1 MKKEI
6 KKPVKSSEPTAGWR
20 LTMKD
25 IPEKDRPYEKCEREG
40 VGALT
45 DAELLAIL
53 IRTGNRQ
60 ESALS
65 LATRILAQAQPPG
78 ILGLLHLTLPELME
92 QKGIGRVK
100 GIELLCVGELSQR
113 IWRTLTLSEAPA
125 FTAPEAIAAFY
136 MEEMRHLEQENLK
149 LLLLNTKNILLRDIT
164 VSRGT
169 VNASCATPREIYIE
183 ALRFRACGIILLHN
197 HPSGDPAPSR
207 EDCLFT
213 ERVREAGRLMGVP
226 LLDHIIIG
234 DNSYVSLRE
243 RGIFET

>member
-6 KKPVKSSEPTAGWR
+6 KKPVKSFEPTAGWR

-25 IPEKDRPYEKCEREG
+25 IPEKDRPYEKCEGRELG
-40 VGALT
+40 HRRT
-45 DAELLAIL
+45 PSFLAIL

-113 IWRTLTLSEAPA
+113 IWRTFDA
-125 FTAPEAIAAFY
+125 FQKRLRLRHRRRSPLFIWRKCVAKKQ
-136 MEEMRHLEQENLK
+136 EEMHLMI
-149 LLLLNTKNILLRDIT
+149 LNTKQRLIRDILLFREPSDH
-164 VSRGT
+164 SP
-169 VNASCATPREIYIE
+169 ASPREIFIE
-183 ALRFRACGIILLHN
+183 ALRYHAASIVL
-197 HPSGDPAPSR
+197 
-207 EDCLFT
+207 
-213 ERVREAGRLMGVP
+213 VRG
-226 LLDHIIIG
+226 
-234 DNSYVSLRE
+234 
-243 RGIFET
+243 

>member
-1 MKKEI
+1 MKKET
-6 KKPVKSSEPTAGWR
+6 KKPVKSSEPTTGWR

-125 FTAPEAIAAFY
+125 FTGAGGDRRFLY
-136 MEEMRHLEQENLK
+136 
-149 LLLLNTKNILLRDIT
+149 
-164 VSRGT
+164 GG
-169 VNASCATPREIYIE
+169 NASQR
-183 ALRFRACGIILLHN
+183 
-197 HPSGDPAPSR
+197 
-207 EDCLFT
+207 
-213 ERVREAGRLMGVP
+213 AGRDAPDDPQYEAEADSGYPAVSGNLQSLSGVSE
-226 LLDHIIIG
+226 G
-234 DNSYVSLRE
+234 DIY
-243 RGIFET
+243 RGAALSCSQHRFST

>member
-6 KKPVKSSEPTAGWR
+6 KKPVKSSEPAAGWR

-78 ILGLLHLTLPELME
+78 ILGLLHLTLFVC
-92 QKGIGRVK
+92 GRTITADLAHLDAFRSACFY
-100 GIELLCVGELSQR
+100 GAGGDRRFLYGGNASQR
-113 IWRTLTLSEAPA
+113 
-125 FTAPEAIAAFY
+125 
-136 MEEMRHLEQENLK
+136 
-149 LLLLNTKNILLRDIT
+149 
-164 VSRGT
+164 
-169 VNASCATPREIYIE
+169 
-183 ALRFRACGIILLHN
+183 
-197 HPSGDPAPSR
+197 
-207 EDCLFT
+207 
-213 ERVREAGRLMGVP
+213 AGRDAPDDPQYEAEADSGYPAVSGNLQSLSGVSE
-226 LLDHIIIG
+226 G
-234 DNSYVSLRE
+234 DIY
-243 RGIFET
+243 RGAALSCSQHRFST

>member
-1 MKKEI
+1 MKKET
-6 KKPVKSSEPTAGWR
+6 KKPVKSSEPTTGWR

-136 MEEMRHLEQENLK
+136 MEEMRHKEQERDAPDDPQYEAEADSGYPAVSGNLQS
-149 LLLLNTKNILLRDIT
+149 LSGVSEGDIY
-164 VSRGT
+164 RG
-169 VNASCATPREIYIE
+169 AALSCSQH
-183 ALRFRACGIILLHN
+183 RF
-197 HPSGDPAPSR
+197 S
-207 EDCLFT
+207 T
-213 ERVREAGRLMGVP
+213 
-226 LLDHIIIG
+226 
-234 DNSYVSLRE
+234 
-243 RGIFET
+243 

>member
-1 MKKEI
+1 MKKET

-136 MEEMRHLEQENLK
+136 MEEMRHKEQEERDAPDDPQYEAEADSGYPAVSGNLQS
-149 LLLLNTKNILLRDIT
+149 LSGVSEGDIY
-164 VSRGT
+164 RG
-169 VNASCATPREIYIE
+169 AALSCSQH
-183 ALRFRACGIILLHN
+183 RF
-197 HPSGDPAPSR
+197 S
-207 EDCLFT
+207 T
-213 ERVREAGRLMGVP
+213 
-226 LLDHIIIG
+226 
-234 DNSYVSLRE
+234 
-243 RGIFET
+243 

>member
-6 KKPVKSSEPTAGWR
+6 KKPVKSFEPTAGWR

-136 MEEMRHLEQENLK
+136 
-149 LLLLNTKNILLRDIT
+149 D
-164 VSRGT
+164 GG
-169 VNASCATPREIYIE
+169 NASQR
-183 ALRFRACGIILLHN
+183 
-197 HPSGDPAPSR
+197 
-207 EDCLFT
+207 
-213 ERVREAGRLMGVP
+213 AGRDAPDDPQYEAEADSGYPAVSGNLQSLSGVSE
-226 LLDHIIIG
+226 G
-234 DNSYVSLRE
+234 DIY
-243 RGIFET
+243 RGAALSCSQHRFST

>member
-1 MKKEI
+1 MKKETE
-6 KKPVKSSEPTAGWR
+6 KPVKSSEPTAGWR

-92 QKGIGRVK
+92 Q
-100 GIELLCVGELSQR
+100 
-113 IWRTLTLSEAPA
+113 
-125 FTAPEAIAAFY
+125 
-136 MEEMRHLEQENLK
+136 
-149 LLLLNTKNILLRDIT
+149 
-164 VSRGT
+164 
-169 VNASCATPREIYIE
+169 
-183 ALRFRACGIILLHN
+183 
-197 HPSGDPAPSR
+197 
-207 EDCLFT
+207 
-213 ERVREAGRLMGVP
+213 
-226 LLDHIIIG
+226 
-234 DNSYVSLRE
+234 
-243 RGIFET
+243 

>member
-6 KKPVKSSEPTAGWR
+6 KKPVKSFEPTAGWR

-40 VGALT
+40 VWALT

-136 MEEMRHLEQENLK
+136 MEEMRHKEQEEMHLMI
-149 LLLLNTKNILLRDIT
+149 LNTKQTPFRNTAFRTDYAAFVFADLLCAGVCIFHSSWQHHALDRKNHQSA
-164 VSRGT
+164 VS
-169 VNASCATPREIYIE
+169 SEIG
-183 ALRFRACGIILLHN
+183 RAH
-197 HPSGDPAPSR
+197 
-207 EDCLFT
+207 
-213 ERVREAGRLMGVP
+213 V
-226 LLDHIIIG
+226 
-234 DNSYVSLRE
+234 
-243 RGIFET
+243 

>member
-6 KKPVKSSEPTAGWR
+6 KKPVKSFEPTAGWR

-136 MEEMRHLEQENLK
+136 MEEMRHQ
-149 LLLLNTKNILLRDIT
+149 R
-164 VSRGT
+164 
-169 VNASCATPREIYIE
+169 
-183 ALRFRACGIILLHN
+183 
-197 HPSGDPAPSR
+197 
-207 EDCLFT
+207 
-213 ERVREAGRLMGVP
+213 AGRDAPDDPQYEAEADSGYPAVSGNLQSLSGVSE
-226 LLDHIIIG
+226 G
-234 DNSYVSLRE
+234 DIY
-243 RGIFET
+243 RGAALSCSQHRFST

>member
-1 MKKEI
+1 MKKETE
-6 KKPVKSSEPTAGWR
+6 KPVKSSEPAAGWR

-125 FTAPEAIAAFY
+125 FTTPEAIAAFY
-136 MEEMRHLEQENLK
+136 MEEMRHKEQEEMHLMI
-149 LLLLNTKNILLRDIT
+149 LNTKQRLIRDILLF
-164 VSRGT
+164 RGT
-169 VNASCATPREIYIE
+169 FNHSPASPREIFIE
-183 ALRFRACGIILLHN
+183 ALRYHAASIVLVHN
-197 HPSGDPAPSR
+197 HPSGDPTPSA
-207 EDCLFT
+207 EDRRT
-213 ERVREAGRLMGVP
+213 TVRIQEAGAMLGIR
-226 LLDHIIIG
+226 LLDHVIIG
-234 DNSYVSLRE
+234 E
-243 RGIFET
+243 QA

>member
-6 KKPVKSSEPTAGWR
+6 KKPVKSFEPTAGWR

-113 IWRTLTLSEAPA
+113 IWRTLTLSEAPVSENSP
-125 FTAPEAIAAFY
+125 PESGRR
-136 MEEMRHLEQENLK
+136 RHRRRPSSLTHRRKWRLFIWRK
-149 LLLLNTKNILLRDIT
+149 CVTK
-164 VSRGT
+164 SRKRCT
-169 VNASCATPREIYIE
+169 
-183 ALRFRACGIILLHN
+183 
-197 HPSGDPAPSR
+197 
-207 EDCLFT
+207 
-213 ERVREAGRLMGVP
+213 
-226 LLDHIIIG
+226 
-234 DNSYVSLRE
+234 
-243 RGIFET
+243 

>member
-1 MKKEI
+1 MKKET

-125 FTAPEAIAAFY
+125 FTAPEAIA
-136 MEEMRHLEQENLK
+136 R
-149 LLLLNTKNILLRDIT
+149 LLY
-164 VSRGT
+164 GG
-169 VNASCATPREIYIE
+169 NASQR
-183 ALRFRACGIILLHN
+183 
-197 HPSGDPAPSR
+197 
-207 EDCLFT
+207 
-213 ERVREAGRLMGVP
+213 AGRDAPDDPQYEAEADSGYPAVSGNLQSLSGVSE
-226 LLDHIIIG
+226 G
-234 DNSYVSLRE
+234 DIY
-243 RGIFET
+243 RGAALSCSQHRFST

>member
-1 MKKEI
+1 MKKET
-6 KKPVKSSEPTAGWR
+6 KKPVKSSEPTTGWR

-125 FTAPEAIAAFY
+125 FTAPEAIRRFLY
-136 MEEMRHLEQENLK
+136 
-149 LLLLNTKNILLRDIT
+149 
-164 VSRGT
+164 GG
-169 VNASCATPREIYIE
+169 NASQR
-183 ALRFRACGIILLHN
+183 
-197 HPSGDPAPSR
+197 
-207 EDCLFT
+207 
-213 ERVREAGRLMGVP
+213 AGRDAPDDPQYEADADSGYPAVSGNLQSLSGVSE
-226 LLDHIIIG
+226 G
-234 DNSYVSLRE
+234 DIY
-243 RGIFET
+243 RGAALSCSQHRFST

>member
-1 MKKEI
+1 MKKET

-136 MEEMRHLEQENLK
+136 
-149 LLLLNTKNILLRDIT
+149 
-164 VSRGT
+164 GG
-169 VNASCATPREIYIE
+169 NASQR
-183 ALRFRACGIILLHN
+183 
-197 HPSGDPAPSR
+197 
-207 EDCLFT
+207 
-213 ERVREAGRLMGVP
+213 AGRDAPDDPQYEAEADSGYPAVSGNLQSLSGVSE
-226 LLDHIIIG
+226 G
-234 DNSYVSLRE
+234 DIY
-243 RGIFET
+243 RGAALSCSQHRFST

>member
-6 KKPVKSSEPTAGWR
+6 KKPVKSFEPTAGWR

-136 MEEMRHLEQENLK
+136 MEEMRHKEQEETPDDPQYEAEADSGYPAVSGNLQS
-149 LLLLNTKNILLRDIT
+149 LSGVSEGDIY
-164 VSRGT
+164 RG
-169 VNASCATPREIYIE
+169 AALSCSQH
-183 ALRFRACGIILLHN
+183 RF
-197 HPSGDPAPSR
+197 S
-207 EDCLFT
+207 T
-213 ERVREAGRLMGVP
+213 
-226 LLDHIIIG
+226 
-234 DNSYVSLRE
+234 
-243 RGIFET
+243 

>member
-1 MKKEI
+1 MKRNRETS
-6 KKPVKSSEPTAGWR
+6 KSSEPAGGSR

-65 LATRILAQAQPPG
+65 WQPGFGAQPPG

-100 GIELLCVGELSQR
+100 GIELLCG
-113 IWRTLTLSEAPA
+113 RTVTADLAHLDAFKAPA

-136 MEEMRHLEQENLK
+136 MEEMRHKEQEEMHLMI
-149 LLLLNTKNILLRDIT
+149 LNTKQRLIRDILLFREPSIT
-164 VSRGT
+164 LQRLRGRYLSRRCAIMQP
-169 VNASCATPREIYIE
+169 AS
-183 ALRFRACGIILLHN
+183 F
-197 HPSGDPAPSR
+197 
-207 EDCLFT
+207 
-213 ERVREAGRLMGVP
+213 
-226 LLDHIIIG
+226 
-234 DNSYVSLRE
+234 
-243 RGIFET
+243 

>member
-6 KKPVKSSEPTAGWR
+6 KKPVKSFEPTAGWR

-125 FTAPEAIAAFY
+125 FTAPGGDRRFLY
-136 MEEMRHLEQENLK
+136 
-149 LLLLNTKNILLRDIT
+149 
-164 VSRGT
+164 GG
-169 VNASCATPREIYIE
+169 NASQR
-183 ALRFRACGIILLHN
+183 
-197 HPSGDPAPSR
+197 
-207 EDCLFT
+207 
-213 ERVREAGRLMGVP
+213 AGRDAPDDPQYEAEADSGYPAVSGNLQSLSGVSE
-226 LLDHIIIG
+226 G
-234 DNSYVSLRE
+234 DIY
-243 RGIFET
+243 RGAALSCSQHRFST

>member
-1 MKKEI
+1 MKKET

-125 FTAPEAIAAFY
+125 FTTPEADRPLFIW
-136 MEEMRHLEQENLK
+136 RK
-149 LLLLNTKNILLRDIT
+149 CVTK
-164 VSRGT
+164 SRKRCT
-169 VNASCATPREIYIE
+169 
-183 ALRFRACGIILLHN
+183 
-197 HPSGDPAPSR
+197 
-207 EDCLFT
+207 
-213 ERVREAGRLMGVP
+213 
-226 LLDHIIIG
+226 
-234 DNSYVSLRE
+234 
-243 RGIFET
+243 

>member
-1 MKKEI
+1 MKKET

-136 MEEMRHLEQENLK
+136 MEEMRHLEQEEIRVMF
-149 LLLLNTKNILLRDIT
+149 LNTKQNLIRDLL
-164 VSRGT
+164 VSKGT
-169 VNASCATPREIYIE
+169 VNASVVTPREILIE
-183 ALRFRACGIILLHN
+183 GLRCLAVSMILVHN
-197 HPSGDPAPSR
+197 HPSGDPSPSESDILLTR
-207 EDCLFT
+207 
-213 ERVREAGRLMGVP
+213 RVQEAGNVIGIS

-234 DNSYVSLRE
+234 DKRFLSFRQQQ
-243 RGIFET
+243 II

>member
-1 MKKEI
+1 MASYHERYPWK
-6 KKPVKSSEPTAGWR
+6 
-20 LTMKD
+20 
-25 IPEKDRPYEKCEREG
+25 KDRPYEKCEREG

-125 FTAPEAIAAFY
+125 
-136 MEEMRHLEQENLK
+136 L
-149 LLLLNTKNILLRDIT
+149 
-164 VSRGT
+164 SRRQGDRRFLYGG
-169 VNASCATPREIYIE
+169 NASQR
-183 ALRFRACGIILLHN
+183 
-197 HPSGDPAPSR
+197 
-207 EDCLFT
+207 
-213 ERVREAGRLMGVP
+213 AGRDAPDDPQYEAEADSGYPAVSGNLQSLSGVSE
-226 LLDHIIIG
+226 G
-234 DNSYVSLRE
+234 DIY
-243 RGIFET
+243 RGAALSCSQHRFST

>member
-6 KKPVKSSEPTAGWR
+6 KKPVKSFEPTAGWR

-78 ILGLLHLTLPELME
+78 RSACVYGAGGDRRLLY
-92 QKGIGRVK
+92 GGNA
-100 GIELLCVGELSQR
+100 SQR
-113 IWRTLTLSEAPA
+113 
-125 FTAPEAIAAFY
+125 
-136 MEEMRHLEQENLK
+136 
-149 LLLLNTKNILLRDIT
+149 
-164 VSRGT
+164 
-169 VNASCATPREIYIE
+169 
-183 ALRFRACGIILLHN
+183 
-197 HPSGDPAPSR
+197 
-207 EDCLFT
+207 
-213 ERVREAGRLMGVP
+213 AGRDAPDDPQYEAEADSGYPAVSGNLQSLSGVSE
-226 LLDHIIIG
+226 G
-234 DNSYVSLRE
+234 DIY
-243 RGIFET
+243 RGAALSCSQHRFST

>member
-1 MKKEI
+1 MKKETE
-6 KKPVKSSEPTAGWR
+6 KPVKSSEPTGGWR

-65 LATRILAQAQPPG
+65 LAIRILAQAQPPG

-100 GIELLCVGELSQR
+100 ESNFLCGECQR
-113 IWRTLTLSEAPA
+113 IWRTLTLSGACVYGA
-125 FTAPEAIAAFY
+125 GGDC
-136 MEEMRHLEQENLK
+136 R
-149 LLLLNTKNILLRDIT
+149 LLYGR
-164 VSRGT
+164 
-169 VNASCATPREIYIE
+169 NASQR
-183 ALRFRACGIILLHN
+183 
-197 HPSGDPAPSR
+197 
-207 EDCLFT
+207 
-213 ERVREAGRLMGVP
+213 AGRDAPDDPQYEAESDSGYPAVSGNLQSLSGVSE
-226 LLDHIIIG
+226 G
-234 DNSYVSLRE
+234 DIY
-243 RGIFET
+243 RGAALSCSQHRFST